1 MLSLLSR
8 RWWLVGLRGLFA
20 VIFGVLAF
28 VWPGITLMALVLLF
42 AAYAL
47 VDGVLAIFTAIGSR
61 EVGRPR
67 WLLWLEGIAGVVA
80 AVLTIVW
87 PEITALVLLA
97 LVAAWALVTGFCEIV
112 AAIRLRKEIEGEWL
126 LVLSGIASVVFGL
139 ALVLWPGAG
148 ALAMIWLIGAYAVA
162 FGVLLIALAFKLRS
176 WSKRI
181 VLAV

>member
-47 VDGVLAIFTAIGSR
+47 VDGVLAIFTAIGGR
-61 EVGRPR
+61 EAGRPR
-67 WLLWLEGIAGVVA
+67 WLLWLEGIAGIA
-80 AVLTIVW
+80 AGVLTIVW
-87 PEITALVLLA
+87 PGITALVLLA
-97 LVAAWALVTGFCEIV
+97 VVAAWALVNGLCEIV

-126 LVLSGIASVVFGL
+126 LVLSGIASVFLGL
-139 ALVLWPGAG
+139 ALMLWPAAG
-148 ALAMIWLIGAYAVA
+148 ALAMVWLIGAYAVI
-162 FGVLLIALAFKLRS
+162 FGVLLVALAFKLRG
-176 WSKRI
+176 WSQRY
-181 VLAV
+181 AMAA